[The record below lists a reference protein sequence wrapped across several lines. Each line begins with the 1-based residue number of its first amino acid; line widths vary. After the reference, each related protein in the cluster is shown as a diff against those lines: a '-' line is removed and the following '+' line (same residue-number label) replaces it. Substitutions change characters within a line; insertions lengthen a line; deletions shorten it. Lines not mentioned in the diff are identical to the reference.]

1 MAQDNPKPR
10 SFFLNE
16 QHELTRGEKEGGG
29 GIPKYAPINWGK
41 KGKRIQSTLHQVREK
56 IRALPDPTKD
66 NHYFLLAKPQA
77 KLKKLSDDKKKAPK
91 GEIDEATAYSGK
103 DSRVFSRLGMDL
115 LNVTE
120 DGAAVVHTT
129 PERADQLEST
139 AATLAEFGIREKVRW
154 ATIESFDLI
163 PLEFRIDKEW
173 LDSLARGKPSDSVI
187 ELQPLLTRV
196 EIDTVMRAIASTVQA
211 NAPRGQLIKGSGA
224 DFSGRQWLRGA
235 LSPEAL
241 QGIANSFLSVQSL
254 HSPLISYVAGGQR
267 TPGLP
272 PVIGTAGTLADV
284 ATLPIVA
291 VVDTGIPQNHA
302 ILAPL
307 RRGTYTTPLN
317 AGGVGNHAS
326 FVASRAVFGDQAA
339 APTGANPVAGLRF
352 FDVNVAL
359 GPNQI
364 DDKELLRALEAVVR
378 TTPDVRVFNLSFD
391 SEPLSL
397 LQTVKRQE
405 RLILAQDLDN
415 FIFQY
420 DVLMVV
426 AAGNSQDGISPNPS
440 YPQHYS
446 DPNWQL
452 GAFARSFNS
461 LTCGAYVSQLS
472 ASGLVKQL
480 GWPSP
485 FCRVGPGLGDSP
497 KPDFSASGGNL
508 TPNYAFT
515 SGLGVWGL
523 DESGVWREKS
533 GTSHAAPLLAREGA
547 FALRSLEGVCEPGAQ
562 PYAATV
568 RAFLATTATEP
579 VSDAAVAPLVK
590 RTLGYGTA
598 HAERLGSPR
607 GETAVLLWQGVLEDK
622 NDLARIQIPIP
633 RDWLKEASGPKV
645 RLIVAAD
652 VPVNAAVSQIWA
664 SRKLVARLRP
674 HPEARALRGKLN
686 AVDTYSLVGR
696 EYDLSRVDTD
706 ELDTDIWILELS
718 YEEIADYLPS
728 MAFPSQQRVAFA
740 AELFD
745 ANKFQSSPQPFLQA
759 MAFTKTMTRLS
770 VPPSVARVPIV
781 LRYQG

>member
-1 MAQDNPKPR
+1 MAQNNPKPR

-29 GIPKYAPINWGK
+29 GIPKYAPINWTK
-41 KGKRIQSTLHQVREK
+41 KGKRIQSTLHLVRER
-56 IRALPDPTKD
+56 IRALPDPAKD
-66 NHYFLLAKPQA
+66 SHYFLLAKPQA
-77 KLKKLSDDKKKAPK
+77 KLKKLSDNKKKAPK
-91 GEIDEATAYSGK
+91 GEIEEVTSYSGK

-115 LNVTE
+115 LNVAE
-120 DGAAVVHTT
+120 DGSAVVHTT
-129 PERADQLEST
+129 PERADQMEST
-139 AATLAEFGIREKVRW
+139 AATLDEFGIREKVRW

-173 LDSLARGKPSDSVI
+173 LDSLSRGKPTDAVI

-196 EIDTVMRAIASTVQA
+196 EIDTVMRAIASTVQT
-211 NAPRGQLIKGSGA
+211 NAPRGQLIRGSGA

-241 QGIANSFLSVQSL
+241 QGIASSFLSVQSL
-254 HSPLISYVAGGQR
+254 HSPLISYVAGTQ
-267 TPGLP
+267 GLP
-272 PVIGTAGTLADV
+272 SNVVTAS
-284 ATLPIVA
+284 TLPDTTTLPTVA

-302 ILAPL
+302 VLAPL

-326 FVASRAVFGDQAA
+326 FVASRIVFGDQAA
-339 APTGANPVAGLRF
+339 APTGANPVASLRF

-364 DDKELLRALEAVVR
+364 DDKELLRALEAVAR
-378 TTPDVRVFNLSFD
+378 TTPDLRVFNLSFD
-391 SEPLSL
+391 SEPLTL
-397 LQTVKRQE
+397 LQPVKRQE

-415 FIFQY
+415 FIFEY

-426 AAGNSQDGISPNPS
+426 AAGNSPEGISPNTI

-472 ASGLVKQL
+472 ASGLVKQI

-508 TPNYAFT
+508 TPNYAFAP
-515 SGLGVWGL
+515 GLGVWGL
-523 DESGVWREKS
+523 DETGAWREKS
-533 GTSHAAPLLAREGA
+533 GTSYAAPLLAREA
-547 FALRSLEGVCEPGAQ
+547 ALAIKVLEGVCEPGAR

-568 RAFLATTATEP
+568 RAFLAATAVEP
-579 VSDAAVAPLVK
+579 VSAEAVAPLVK

-598 HAERLGSPR
+598 RSKRLEEPL
-607 GETAVLLWQGVLEDK
+607 GETAVLLWQGALEDK
-622 NDLARIQIPIP
+622 NDVARIQIPIP
-633 RDWLKEASGPKV
+633 KDWLKEASIPKV
-645 RLIVAAD
+645 RLVIAAD

-686 AVDTYSLVGR
+686 AIDNYTLVGR
-696 EYDLSRVDTD
+696 EYDLSRIDID
-706 ELDTDIWILELS
+706 ELETDIWILALS
-718 YEEIADYLPS
+718 YEEVADYLPS

-745 ANKFQSSPQPFLQA
+745 EDEYQSSPQPFLQA

-770 VPPSVARVPIV
+770 VPPTVARVPIV
-781 LRYQG
+781 LRYQR